1 MLLDRDIPINFSDP
15 FKHLLK
21 LFFHLDYQHEGSDQV
36 PVYTSSSSS
45 EEEKKE
51 EESKK
56 EVSNGI
62 LFGVLYQ

>member
-1 MLLDRDIPINFSDP
+1 MLLDRDVESNFSDP
-15 FKHLLK
+15 FKHFLK

-62 LFGVLYQ
+62 LFGVMYQ